1 MKTILILPFIALSL
15 GACATDRQ
23 TAGTATGV
31 VAGAVVGGPVGAV
44 VGGVAGAAITAPG
57 VHLSTGVCY
66 VRDRRGN
73 VLVNRYGA
81 PRTRRC

>member
-1 MKTILILPFIALSL
+1 MKMLIILPALALTL
-15 GACATDRQ
+15 GACATNRQ
-23 TAGTATGV
+23 TTGAATGV
-31 VAGAVVGGPVGAV
+31 VAGAVIAGPVGAV
-44 VGGVAGAAITAPG
+44 VGGVAGAAVTAPG
-57 VHLSTGVCY
+57 VYLSTGVCY

>member
-1 MKTILILPFIALSL
+1 MKKLFILPLLALSL
-15 GACATDRQ
+15 GACATNRQ
-23 TAGTATGV
+23 TTGAAAGV
-31 VAGAVVGGPVGAV
+31 VTGAVIAGPVGAI
-44 VGGVAGAAITAPG
+44 VGGVAGAAVTAPG
-57 VHLSTGVCY
+57 VRLDSGFCY